1 MEKGSMVAGVRNNSV
16 DHNSARR
23 RQHEVLYLRKTTELT
38 KLCLFLGT
46 YAVLFLIFPFAVYT
60 VVLRA
65 ETQMTGNMPVQS
77 TFHINTKKLPV
88 VSGELGEMG
97 GKKEANVRASVPP
110 KCEQHVARE
119 I

>member
-16 DHNSARR
+16 EHNSARR

-38 KLCLFLGT
+38 YCLFLGT

-77 TFHINTKKLPV
+77 TFHINTKKLRV